1 VVAYLLDDGD
11 LRVTLAFVRRALRLR
26 R

>member
-11 LRVTLAFVRRALRLR
+11 LKTVLSWVRRFVRPRS
-26 R
+26 